1 VSHHERALI
10 PTSVIEASATA
21 AGSPTWV
28 SSVCVQSKVALSL
41 DPISPDRVLPIVVE
55 MGCPPAARL
64 GQRR

>member
-1 VSHHERALI
+1 
-10 PTSVIEASATA
+10 VIEASGTA

-41 DPISPDRVLPIVVE
+41 DPMSPDRVLPIVVE
-55 MGCPPAARL
+55 MCHPAARL